1 MRHLK
6 LFLGKYFKSI
16 DKIVFML
23 IMRITNHGWVQQFFL
38 KLDNTS
44 RREPKSGSHNIH
56 TVRFY
61 YIISE

>member
-6 LFLGKYFKSI
+6 LFLGKYFKTI

-44 RREPKSGSHNIH
+44 RR
-56 TVRFY
+56 
-61 YIISE
+61 